1 VEQNGTQNNTET
13 KSEKPKRKQAV
24 AVQDQKKTR
33 TTVSDGR
40 DKNVIPLGKRTNFGY
55 NRDFAKK
62 YTLGKLLG
70 HGQFGYT
77 YIGIEKATSNKAAIK
92 CIEKKQVNPD
102 NLFVHLVLQHS
113 LYCSFSSE
121 ESSSRS
127 AHFWSWVGV
136 RLS

>member
-1 VEQNGTQNNTET
+1 MEQNGTQNNTET

-33 TTVSDGR
+33 ITVSDGR
-40 DKNVIPLGKRTNFGY
+40 DNNVIPLGKRTNFGY

-102 NLFVHLVLQHS
+102 NLFVHLALQHS
-113 LYCSFSSE
+113 LYCPFSSE

-127 AHFWSWVGV
+127 AYFLSWVGV
-136 RLS
+136 RLR